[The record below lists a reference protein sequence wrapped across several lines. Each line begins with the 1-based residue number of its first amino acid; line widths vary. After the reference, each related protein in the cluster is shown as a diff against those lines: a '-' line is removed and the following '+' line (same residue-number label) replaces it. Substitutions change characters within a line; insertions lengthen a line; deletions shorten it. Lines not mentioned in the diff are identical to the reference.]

1 MQIKINL
8 KIFLFLI
15 IFILTKQIKIYSLL
29 MIFALIHELGHIAMG
44 LILGFQPQSISIIP
58 SGFTVKFKTKNS
70 NKNLKKLSLKK
81 ILIAFAGPLT
91 NLVLIIII
99 YVYYKVNNKIKI
111 FNIDLNLMIY
121 SNILICIFNLIPIY
135 PLDGGRILKE
145 LIYINKG
152 EYKAT
157 IISNKISNILI
168 IILTILASFAVLVY
182 KNIAI
187 LIILG
192 YLWGL
197 TIKENKK
204 NNIKKK
210 IWEKYIEYNN

>member
-29 MIFALIHELGHIAMG
+29 MIFALIHELGHITMG

-99 YVYYKVNNKIKI
+99 YVYYKVNNKINI

>member
-8 KIFLFLI
+8 KVFLFLI
-15 IFILTKQIKIYSLL
+15 IFILTKQIKIYALL
-29 MIFALIHELGHIAMG
+29 MIFALIHELGHILMG

-70 NKNLKKLSLKK
+70 NKNFKQLSFKK
-81 ILIAFAGPLT
+81 IMIAFAGPLT
-91 NLVLIIII
+91 NLILIMISYI
-99 YVYYKVNNKIKI
+99 YYKVNNKINV
-111 FNIDLNLMIY
+111 FNMDLNLIIY
-121 SNILICIFNLIPIY
+121 SNILIFIFNLIPIY

-145 LIYINKG
+145 FIYIYKG
-152 EYKAT
+152 GYKASV
-157 IISNKISNILI
+157 ISNKISNILI
-168 IILTILASFAVLVY
+168 IILTVLASFAVLVY

-197 TIKENKK
+197 IIKENKK
-204 NNIKKK
+204 TNIKKK
-210 IWEKYIEYNN
+210 IWKKYIEYNN